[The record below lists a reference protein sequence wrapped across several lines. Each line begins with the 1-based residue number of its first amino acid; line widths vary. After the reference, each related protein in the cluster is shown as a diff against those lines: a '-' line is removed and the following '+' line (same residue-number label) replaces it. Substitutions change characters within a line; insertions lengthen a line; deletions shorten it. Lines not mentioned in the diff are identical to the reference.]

1 MEDRGRSLRRAAT
14 LTAAVGA
21 LHAILF
27 LVAYFLLA
35 GAPGPQATDEE
46 IYAGFVV
53 GAFMLPSVSLTP
65 LLLLVFPAWLIAL
78 STILLIKARSIP
90 REVRLPS
97 GTGAMFGRFS
107 PHREDD
113 DPTEVPDP

>member
-65 LLLLVFPAWLIAL
+65 LLLL
-78 STILLIKARSIP
+78 
-90 REVRLPS
+90 RLPGMAHRAEHYPAHQGEVDPARGPAAVGDRGDVRAVLTAS
-97 GTGAMFGRFS
+97 GR
-107 PHREDD
+107 
-113 DPTEVPDP
+113 